1 MNFFV
6 LPAAAT
12 LAPVPAGLGTCAFG
26 GKEGV
31 LV

>member
-6 LPAAAT
+6 LPAAAAFT
-12 LAPVPAGLGTCAFG
+12 PVPAGLGCSAFG